1 MRWRLP
7 FRSSSRSRDWRE
19 PRRLFLDLDLDL
31 DLELDL
37 ERERE
42 RECPLLLDRL
52 AMTFASA
59 CGRFAGFA
67 GSCAGCAAA
76 GDFEFSTAD
85 FLHCRLGCLLLFL
98 LFELLISLVTSLES
112 ASELADLACFVFEL
126 FVDLLRGSSKSLSLE
141 NIGQPW
147 YGRTTWL
154 TVDKQNLSRALRSVL
169 FWLTRGGSPVKH
181 QRDFLIGSGLWPANG
196 LPGGSRK
203 LLN

>member
-7 FRSSSRSRDWRE
+7 FRSSSRSRE

-31 DLELDL
+31 DLDL

-59 CGRFAGFA
+59 CGRFA

-112 ASELADLACFVFEL
+112 ASELADLACFAFEL
-126 FVDLLRGSSKSLSLE
+126 FVNLLRDFSKSLSLK
-141 NIGQPW
+141 NIGQPR

-154 TVDKQNLSRALRSVL
+154 TVDKTCLAPKGLY
-169 FWLTRGGSPVKH
+169 FFGSPGVL
-181 QRDFLIGSGLWPANG
+181 R
-196 LPGGSRK
+196 R
-203 LLN
+203 